1 MQNLII
7 GADYRAFKHILE
19 CCMTTKQAIFALS
32 RTCPAQEFKFLL
44 LRHAEPGADTRSAPF
59 SYFRLRYPRKS
70 RHLSPPRYKAS
81 RAYCSACFPAVASY
95 LPPIILIRHSCFKE
109 RKHAGSEE
117 TSQIPE
123 ASDLWLQIPR
133 FFKTQALLDKM

>member
-7 GADYRAFKHILE
+7 GADYQAFKHILE

-44 LRHAEPGADTRSAPF
+44 LRHAEPGADTRSELF

-70 RHLSPPRYKAS
+70 RHLSPLVTKPQG
-81 RAYCSACFPAVASY
+81 
-95 LPPIILIRHSCFKE
+95 LIVPLAFR
-109 RKHAGSEE
+109 
-117 TSQIPE
+117 P
-123 ASDLWLQIPR
+123 
-133 FFKTQALLDKM
+133 LLFTCRPSF